1 MGASLRLIAL
11 SVLVLSVIVHASL
24 PDLLRREFEEEM
36 MQEEEKKTINVEEP
50 EEKEEVEAKEEG
62 KEVEEKEVDK
72 KNLLTEIRN
81 FIDEKLGFVE
91 KEPEMDAREPRR
103 RGSCGSMCRKRR
115 G

>member
-1 MGASLRLIAL
+1 MGYLAPQLQLGTKSIQTQLNHDGILETNRPWRISAGCHCSCL
-11 SVLVLSVIVHASL
+11 SPRS
-24 PDLLRREFEEEM
+24 P
-36 MQEEEKKTINVEEP
+36 QERICGRND
-50 EEKEEVEAKEEG
+50 AGRG
-62 KEVEEKEVDK
+62 KEVEEEEVDK

>member
-1 MGASLRLIAL
+1 MGMGGMRLIAL
-11 SVLVLSVIVHASL
+11 SVLVLAVIVHASL

-50 EEKEEVEAKEEG
+50 EEEEEAKEEG
-62 KEVEEKEVDK
+62 KLEEEEVDK